1 MADFDEE
8 LAVLR
13 ADVVA
18 PDAAAT
24 ERISARSSR
33 SVGELALSGMK
44 EVSDSARERL
54 LAADLVPQNSGLSA
68 KFLFQPDDGIQS
80 VEPQSP
86 VPISS
91 PSRCRGELTLIR
103 TVLG

>member
-44 EVSDSARERL
+44 EGSDSARERL

-68 KFLFQPDDGIQS
+68 KFLFQPD
-80 VEPQSP
+80 VAFKA
-86 VPISS
+86 SS
-91 PSRCRGELTLIR
+91 HNLPFRLAHPPAVAVS
-103 TVLG
+103 